1 MSPPGHLVN
10 LMLKVAAKIAAGEW
24 RGLVFGFGEAGEQIP
39 VQWDYYSD
47 GEFSS
52 LSEDEDGYALANGDS
67 NHNNTVPRAGLRR
80 RSRWADDDEHESW
93 EVD

>member
-1 MSPPGHLVN
+1 
-10 LMLKVAAKIAAGEW
+10 MLKVAAKIAAGEW

-52 LSEDEDGYALANGDS
+52 LSDDEDDYTLAHHGS
-67 NHNNTVPRAGLRR
+67 NRSDNVPRTGVRHR
-80 RSRWADDDEHESW
+80 TRWTRADNQDGW